1 MSELLE
7 EILSDSNIS
16 RALDRVCLNK
26 GAAGVDG
33 ITIEEI
39 RHYMHENWAAIKSQI
54 KTRRYRP
61 QPVRA
66 VEIPKPNGGT
76 RRLGIPTVMD
86 RIIQQAMVQKLTPI
100 CEPYFADNSY
110 GFRPGRS
117 CEMAIVKVLEYLND
131 GYIWVVD
138 IDLEKFFDNV
148 PHDRLM
154 SYVHVI
160 INDGDTESLIRK
172 YLKAGIMTNN
182 EFEESKIGT
191 PQGGNLSP
199 LLSNIMLNQLDKE
212 LEARGLRYTRYADD
226 CVILVGSEASA
237 KRVMFSISRFI
248 EKKLGL
254 KVNMTKSKITKPSR
268 LKYLGFGFWF
278 DAKQKQWKCCS
289 HEDSVEKFKGKLKKL
304 CSRNWSISLTDRIQ
318 RLNWVIRGWINYYA
332 MGNMKRNMDSIDA
345 HLRTMIRVIIW
356 KQWKTAGKR
365 YWGLCKLGCPK
376 WVARKVSQWGNHYY
390 FVANHSCLKQYIT
403 KTILKRRGLGSCL
416 DYYLERHSLKF
427 S

>member
-318 RLNWVIRGWINYYA
+318 RLNV
-332 MGNMKRNMDSIDA
+332 KRHIYSRYIP
-345 HLRTMIRVIIW
+345 HL
-356 KQWKTAGKR
+356 
-365 YWGLCKLGCPK
+365 
-376 WVARKVSQWGNHYY
+376 
-390 FVANHSCLKQYIT
+390 
-403 KTILKRRGLGSCL
+403 
-416 DYYLERHSLKF
+416 F
-427 S
+427 SK